1 MGINGIGS
9 LSAAWGETR
18 KAPSHSSGTGFAD
31 RMTAANQAGSFSF
44 QGMGART
51 PVQNIVLEAYRAA
64 AASGTRN
71 VKPSYEEY
79 KSENYK
85 IVPDN
90 ESGRF
95 DIYNKQGEKLGVFA
109 YSDIKARQDSATGK
123 EFLISEYG
131 TGSFYDAIVM
141 DYELKEALQNAMGV
155 QTLETEAL
163 QGYTVKTHSGTGIQ
177 YLLRDGEE
185 GRGGKVLLQSQA
197 DIQKYEA
204 LAETYYRKYP
214 NLVHDKNAGYI
225 WAAFE
230 IRGLAVQSGGGIL
243 SVHYD
248 GMSFNHNSDYKKNW
262 CIKFS
267 GDTYSYLL
275 EWIQKNRGR
284 MDEMHKFSVW
294 DRIFSDRGMRYA
306 RIWSKEEELQGYLNN

>member
-1 MGINGIGS
+1 MGIHGVGTGYP
-9 LSAAWGETR
+9 AWGATGKGSKR
-18 KAPSHSSGTGFAD
+18 SSGTGFAD
-31 RMTAANQAGSFSF
+31 RMAVAGQAGRFSF

-51 PVQNIVLEAYRAA
+51 SAQSFVLQAYRAA
-64 AASGTRN
+64 ASGAGN
-71 VKPSYEEY
+71 VKPAYEAYE
-79 KSENYK
+79 SGNYK

-90 ESGRF
+90 ETGHF
-95 DIYNKQGEKLGVFA
+95 DIYNKQGEKLGVFQ
-109 YSDIKARQDSATGK
+109 YSDIKIRQDSATGK

-131 TGSFYDAIVM
+131 TMSYEAMVVDN
-141 DYELKEALQNAMGV
+141 ELKDALQNAMGV
-155 QTLETEAL
+155 EKLETVEL
-163 QGYTVKTHSGTGIQ
+163 QGFTLKTHSATGIQ

-214 NLVHDKNAGYI
+214 HLVHDKKAAYI
-225 WAAFE
+225 WADFE

-248 GMSFNHNSDYKKNW
+248 GMSYNHNSDYKKNW
-262 CIKFS
+262 CIRFS
-267 GDTYSYLL
+267 GNTYSNILD
-275 EWIQKNRGR
+275 WIQKNRGR
-284 MDEMHKFSVW
+284 MEEMHKFSVW
-294 DRIFSDRGMRYA
+294 DRIFSDRGMRYE